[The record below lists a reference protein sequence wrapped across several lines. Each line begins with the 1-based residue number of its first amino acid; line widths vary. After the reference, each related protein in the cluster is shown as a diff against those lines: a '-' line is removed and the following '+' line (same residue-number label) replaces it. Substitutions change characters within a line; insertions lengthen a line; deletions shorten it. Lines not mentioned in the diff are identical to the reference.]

1 MEKQLQCTYKRNI
14 EARSRSHFCRGKAII
29 ITYSDCVYL
38 AFFTQ
43 YAINML
49 HIVLSSV
56 DCPAPQYFSTLSHK
70 RHDFLQKVS
79 EHEMCVLIFFKLLSE
94 TFLILRRIQ
103 GVTTKMYMDLRVKY
117 PLFL

>member
-1 MEKQLQCTYKRNI
+1 MRIY
-14 EARSRSHFCRGKAII
+14 FCREKVLII
-29 ITYSDCVYL
+29 IYSDCVYL

-43 YAINML
+43 YEMHLL
-49 HIVLSSV
+49 HIILSSV
-56 DCPAPQYFSTLSHK
+56 DCPAPQYFSTLTYK